1 MAKKDNNYYF
11 DAFAK
16 GIAYANDAAVFLQ
29 NCIENYD
36 VTNIRARLDE
46 MHKIEHTADGVKHEM
61 MEQLTKEFLPPI
73 EREDIV
79 ELAHTIDEVTDT
91 IEDVMLKIYMYN
103 VTEIRSDVKGFTE
116 LITRCCAVLK
126 IVSQELYNY
135 RKSTLLIPK
144 IEEVNSL
151 EEEGDRLYAE
161 ATHRLYTEEKDPI
174 NILVWTNIY
183 DRLEKCCDAC
193 EKVMD
198 MVELVVMKNS

>member
-16 GIAYANDAAVFLQ
+16 GISYANDAAVFLQ
-29 NCIENYD
+29 NCFENYN
-36 VTNIRARLDE
+36 VTNIRERLDE

-61 MEQLTKEFLPPI
+61 MERLMKEFLPPI

-79 ELAHTIDEVTDT
+79 ELAHTIDEVTDA

-103 VTEIRSDVKGFTE
+103 VTEIRSDVKEFAA
-116 LITRCCAVLK
+116 LITRCCAALM

-135 RKSTLLIPK
+135 RKSTLLMPK
-144 IEEVNSL
+144 IAEVNSL
-151 EEEGDRLYAE
+151 EEEGDRLFAE
-161 ATHRLYTEEKDPI
+161 ATHRLYTEETDPVT
-174 NILVWTNIY
+174 ILVWTNIY
-183 DRLEKCCDAC
+183 DRLEKCCDSC

-198 MVELVVMKNS
+198 IVELVITKNS